1 MLNIPVVAKKA
12 RNFFFIFLTSEKAPK
27 IGANNIIKRPESEF
41 AVPIAAV
48 LSIGERS
55 AAQKDL
61 KNIGKNPA
69 ITVVAKT
76 ELAQSYKAH
85 ETIFFLFRMSII

>member
-1 MLNIPVVAKKA
+1 M
-12 RNFFFIFLTSEKAPK
+12 
-27 IGANNIIKRPESEF
+27 
-41 AVPIAAV
+41 AAV
-48 LSIGERS
+48 LSIEERS
-55 AAQKDL
+55 LAQKDL

-85 ETIFFLFRMSII
+85 DIIFFLLRIFIY